1 MTNTL
6 KESNTATRDGTGRP
20 RRSGDF
26 GVAATPRQWYT
37 VAANAPGGTGV
48 SAENARRA
56 CRKRHGRGR
65 REMPPPASACNW
77 PSANGSPILKA

>member
-1 MTNTL
+1 MGDLSATL
-6 KESNTATRDGTGRP
+6 TAGPGGRGI
-20 RRSGDF
+20 SAFAG
-26 GVAATPRQWYT
+26 TPRQWYT

-56 CRKRHGRGR
+56 CRKRHGRSR